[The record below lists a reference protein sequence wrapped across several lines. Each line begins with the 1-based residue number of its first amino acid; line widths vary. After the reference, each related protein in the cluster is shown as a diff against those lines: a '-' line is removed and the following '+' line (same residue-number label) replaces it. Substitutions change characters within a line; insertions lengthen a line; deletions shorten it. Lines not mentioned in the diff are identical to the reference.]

1 MAYKYTG
8 QKTERAYKI
17 YRTVQKEYIDS
28 PLTIGFYYG
37 STEKYNVNHI

>member
-1 MAYKYTG
+1 MPDRKQIELTRYAG
-8 QKTERAYKI
+8 QKTA
-17 YRTVQKEYIDS
+17 QKEYIDS